1 MDVPPEGDEELPLER
16 VAGGRRALDGHG
28 RAARRFEPRHDLGP
42 GVAERLQIRGIER
55 VDQPA
60 DELEP
65 LAVGRD
71 LRRPLVHRLRDRPR
85 VPCDAGRV
93 SQTLRRIA
101 LLAIGDRLGLEG
113 DTEMVADAAKVGLRV
128 AHEVLVAHVDERD
141 GSLAKQTGEGGDV
154 PRQDGVVVHR
164 DLIVAVEEGL
174 DVRGEHRERVAS
186 EHDVVGAR
194 VELRQEGE
202 DERVCRRLVE
212 EEALARP
219 ESEQTGVEGVGV
231 GAERV
236 EIVRLSAGQVGD
248 DLLDRLLGVER
259 VVGRPLHAPVVAEVG
274 DRGDEVRLGTLVDL

>member
-1 MDVPPEGDEELPLER
+1 M
-16 VAGGRRALDGHG
+16 
-28 RAARRFEPRHDLGP
+28 
-42 GVAERLQIRGIER
+42 
-55 VDQPA
+55 
-60 DELEP
+60 
-65 LAVGRD
+65 
-71 LRRPLVHRLRDRPR
+71 
-85 VPCDAGRV
+85 
-93 SQTLRRIA
+93 
-101 LLAIGDRLGLEG
+101 
-113 DTEMVADAAKVGLRV
+113 
-128 AHEVLVAHVDERD
+128 
-141 GSLAKQTGEGGDV
+141 
-154 PRQDGVVVHR
+154 
-164 DLIVAVEEGL
+164 
-174 DVRGEHRERVAS
+174 AS

-259 VVGRPLHAPVVAEVG
+259 VVGGLLHVGVVAQVG